1 MTEVYLMFYQAT
13 SQLFVMFNKFLQRED
28 PLIHVISEQMGSF
41 IKKLFG
47 KFVAIH
53 AIRDAS
59 DITSVHYSRENQFG
73 VSYIMCI
80 ELNFP
85 VQTMAY
91 TSVSP
96 LGSCS
101 ID

>member
-1 MTEVYLMFYQAT
+1 MFYQAT

-59 DITSVHYSRENQFG
+59 DITSVHYSRENQLP
-73 VSYIMCI
+73 S
-80 ELNFP
+80 
-85 VQTMAY
+85 VQSIY
-91 TSVSP
+91 TSTIWCFLHYVY
-96 LGSCS
+96 
-101 ID
+101 